1 MPADIVLYMI
11 ITPKL
16 HLDTKISNESAKN
29 NGKLWEPHI
38 HQQFNQCVRKNI
50 ATTQNLIGIDR
61 KYSMSPIHIIALA
74 YDINEVHH
82 GV

>member
-1 MPADIVLYMI
+1 MNPL
-11 ITPKL
+11 
-16 HLDTKISNESAKN
+16 KIMVSCENRTFINNLINASEKN
-29 NGKLWEPHI
+29 M
-38 HQQFNQCVRKNI
+38 